1 MRRWITPNLAVRRLT
16 EIRPEKLAARGI
28 RGVVLDLDNTLLP
41 PTAPAPAAEVVAWV
55 SGLRAWGLRAV
66 VVSNAPKT
74 RRERIAAQL
83 GCPAIDGPP
92 KPSLGRLRRALQHL
106 GTAPAQTAAIGDQLF
121 TDVLPANL
129 LGLYT
134 VLVEPMDHREFLGTR
149 IARLVERL
157 VGRSRITRAD
167 SEQESSGPGRRTT
180 REGRR
185 LR

>member
-1 MRRWITPNLAVRRLT
+1 VRRWITPHRAVRYLT
-16 EIRPEKLAARGI
+16 EIRPSELAARGI

-55 SGLRAWGLRAV
+55 TALRACGLRAV

-74 RRERIAAQL
+74 RRDRIASQI
-83 GCPAIDGPP
+83 GCPAIGGPP
-92 KPSLGRLRRALQHL
+92 KPSLRRLRRALEHL

-134 VLVEPMDHREFLGTR
+134 ILVEPLDHREFVGTR
-149 IARLVERL
+149 LVRLVERL
-157 VGRSRITRAD
+157 VGRGRITRVI
-167 SEQESSGPGRRTT
+167 SEQESASTGRRTT
-180 REGRR
+180 QEGRR